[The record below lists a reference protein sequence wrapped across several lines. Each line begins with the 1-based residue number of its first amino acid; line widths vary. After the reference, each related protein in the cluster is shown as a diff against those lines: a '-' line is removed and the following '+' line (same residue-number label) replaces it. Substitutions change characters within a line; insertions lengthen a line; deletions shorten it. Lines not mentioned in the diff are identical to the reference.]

1 MKILKNKFITIS
13 LALLTG
19 VGTAA
24 GVAGGILAN
33 NSVKM
38 LTDDEK
44 ILVSNKADQESVGP
58 YIELTK

>member
-1 MKILKNKFITIS
+1 MKILKNKFITVS

-19 VGTAA
+19 VGTVA

-44 ILVSNKADQESVGP
+44 VLVSKKADQESVGP